1 MIYVEIILANFA
13 LNMIIVEILMVMF
26 KVMNTMYH
34 VPSLKCALINQL
46 NFPFKTF
53 FSNLIKFPMT
63 IMTKKSLSPTP

>member
-13 LNMIIVEILMVMF
+13 LNMIIVEILMVVF

-34 VPSLKCALINQL
+34 VASLKCALINQL
-46 NFPFKTF
+46 KFPLKTF